1 MDLSELLDD
10 TERDWACADCAAIWP
25 HLGAPP
31 SDERCEHCS
40 GPLVDPRL
48 VLVGAAA

>member
-25 HLGAPP
+25 HLNPP

-40 GPLVDPRL
+40 GLLVDPRL
-48 VLVGAAA
+48 VHVGAAA